1 MVENGQ
7 DTRSATAEV
16 RDGLSRRPTMRD
28 VAKRAG
34 VSLKT
39 VSRVVNQEPLVEQ
52 RTVAK
57 VELAIEEL
65 RYRRDSLAR
74 NLRKGIRQLSIGLI
88 IEDLANPF
96 YAHLAQAVED
106 AADSNAHSLILT
118 SSREDPERERTF
130 VINLLQR
137 GVEGLLIVPASH
149 DHRYLSA
156 DLVRGVRVVF
166 LDRSPKGIEADAVLS
181 ENRAGARRAVEHLIS
196 FGHRRICFLG
206 DPMELE
212 TSADRFLGYK
222 DALSTAGIELDERLV
237 STRSST
243 VQAAE
248 QQTNELLKVRP
259 APTALFAQNNRH
271 CIGALRALQAADARL
286 AVVGFDDF
294 ELATML
300 PTPVTVIANDAHE
313 MGRQGAE
320 LLFNRLAGVNGGP
333 QRRLIPGRLIARG
346 SGEITATEVEQ
357 SLATQEDRAKY
368 ATTETRT

>member
-1 MVENGQ
+1 MVVNGR
-7 DTRSATAEV
+7 DALSAVTELT
-16 RDGLSRRPTMRD
+16 DELPRRPTMRD

-52 RTVAK
+52 RTVVR

-74 NLRKGIRQLSIGLI
+74 NLRKGIRQMSIGLI

-106 AADSNAHSLILT
+106 VADSNEHSLILT

-149 DHRYLSA
+149 DHGYLSA
-156 DLVRGVRVVF
+156 DLARGVRVVF
-166 LDRSPKGIEADAVLS
+166 LDRVPKGIDADAVLS
-181 ENRAGARRAVEHLIS
+181 ENRTGARRAVEHLIS

-212 TSADRFLGYK
+212 TSADRFLGYG
-222 DALSTAGIELDERLV
+222 DALGAAGIELDERLI
-237 STRSST
+237 STGSRT
-243 VQAAE
+243 VEAAE
-248 QQTNELLKVRP
+248 RQTHRLLKVKP
-259 APTALFAQNNRH
+259 APTALFAQNNRN
-271 CIGALRALQAADARL
+271 CIGALRALQAAEARL
-286 AVVGFDDF
+286 ALVGFDDF

-300 PTPVTVIANDAHE
+300 PTPVTVVANDARE

-320 LLFNRLAGVNGGP
+320 LLFERLAGVNGAP
-333 QRRLIPGRLIARG
+333 QRRLIPGRLIVRG
-346 SGEITATEVEQ
+346 SGEISAKEVEQ
-357 SLATQEDRAKY
+357 SLAM
-368 ATTETRT
+368 